1 MDLAVL
7 IISFFVLLF
16 LGIPIAFA
24 LCLSALSYL
33 VLFSDVPLIIIGQQM
48 LKGVDSFTLMAI
60 PFFVIAGCLMQSG
73 GISKRIV
80 NFAKTLV
87 GWMPGGLAVVDVVAS
102 MIFAAM
108 TGAGA
113 ATTAAVGGIMIPS
126 MEEEGYDPGFAS
138 AIQTMGGVFGP
149 IIPPSILMVLYAVA
163 SGESVGDML
172 MAGLLPGLFLGLV
185 LIVVVV
191 ILCIRKGYKGSG
203 KFSLRAAVKAFGDAF
218 FALLAPVIIL
228 GGIYSGF
235 VTPTEASA
243 VCCFYCL
250 LVGLFVYRE
259 IKITEVCKV
268 VYGGVKSAAGIM
280 LIVAAT
286 QVFGW
291 VITRAG
297 IPQTVAQ
304 MFTTS
309 ISNGTVFLFAV
320 CLILLVAGCFI
331 DAVPALLIFAPIF
344 CPTAQAYGINM
355 VHFGVVMVIVL
366 CIGLATPPVG
376 INLYVASSVGGQPVH
391 KIIPH
396 LPIPLLAIMLGTII
410 VVLFPG
416 ITTLLPTL
424 VNG

>member
-1 MDLAVL
+1 MDLVVL
-7 IISFFVLLF
+7 IGSFFVMLF
-16 LGIPIAFA
+16 LGVPIAFA
-24 LCLSALSYL
+24 LCTSSLAYL
-33 VLFSDVPLIIIGQQM
+33 VLFSRVPVVIVAQQM

-80 NFAKTLV
+80 DFAKKLV
-87 GWMPGGLAVVDVVAS
+87 GWMPGGLAVVDIVAS

-126 MEEEGYDPGFAS
+126 MEEDGYDPGFAS
-138 AIQTMGGVFGP
+138 AVQTVAGVFGP

-163 SGESVGDML
+163 SGASVGDML
-172 MAGLLPGLFLGLV
+172 LAGLVPGLFLGVV
-185 LIVVVV
+185 LISVVVWQ
-191 ILCIRKGYKGSG
+191 CIKKGYKGG
-203 KFSLRAAVKAFGDAF
+203 TPFNLKEAIKSLGEAFW
-218 FALLAPVIIL
+218 ALLAPVIIL
-228 GGIYSGF
+228 GGIYSGL

-243 VCCFYCL
+243 ICCFYCL
-250 LVGLFVYRE
+250 FVGIFVYKE
-259 IKITEVCKV
+259 IPIKSVPKV

-297 IPQTVAQ
+297 IPQMVATA
-304 MFTTS
+304 FTAS
-309 ISNGTVFLFAV
+309 ISNPTLFIMAVVF
-320 CLILLVAGCFI
+320 ILLVAGCFI

-344 CPTAQAYGINM
+344 CPTALAYGLDI
-355 VHFGVVMVIVL
+355 VYFGVVMVIVL

-396 LPIPLLAIMLGTII
+396 LPMPLLAIALGTI
-410 VVLFPG
+410 VVILVPQLTLF
-416 ITTLLPTL
+416 LPSII
-424 VNG
+424 